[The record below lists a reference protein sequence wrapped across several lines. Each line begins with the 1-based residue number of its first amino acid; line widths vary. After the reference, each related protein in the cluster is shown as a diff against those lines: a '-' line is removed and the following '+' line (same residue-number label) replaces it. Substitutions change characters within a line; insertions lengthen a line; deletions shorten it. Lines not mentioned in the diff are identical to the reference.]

1 MRRHAERGL
10 LRHRRTQTNTDLAYA
25 LQSLRGTSRKR
36 EVMRNVRYRRSP
48 GWAHW
53 IVAFLAVPIVAAS
66 GPQAAAR
73 RFTDD
78 ARREPGAPDGWHQ
91 LLDAFVQHDSRAK
104 ELVDRLAQDSREPSV
119 RALAAVLRGE
129 WPLPRDSAALKRARP
144 IEVPKLG
151 AGAGKAHA
159 ESFVFN
165 VDVSADGRVLAAHF
179 ARSPQQI
186 ALAKIARA
194 NVLRA
199 LFRPA
204 FDGRQF
210 VADRFVMKYS
220 AEVR

>member
-1 MRRHAERGL
+1 ML
-10 LRHRRTQTNTDLAYA
+10 L
-25 LQSLRGTSRKR
+25 
-36 EVMRNVRYRRSP
+36 NVRYRRSP
-48 GWAHW
+48 YWSHW
-53 IVAFLAVPIVAAS
+53 IVAVLAVPIVVAG
-66 GPQAAAR
+66 GPQADAR

-78 ARREPGAPDGWHQ
+78 ARRQLGTPDRWQQ

-104 ELVDRLAQDSREPSV
+104 ELVDRLAQDSREPFV
-119 RALAAVLRGE
+119 RALAAALSEE
-129 WPLPRDSAALKRARP
+129 WHLPRDSAALKRSRP
-144 IEVPKLG
+144 IDVPKLTP
-151 AGAGKAHA
+151 GAGKAHA

-186 ALAKIARA
+186 ALARIARA

-220 AEVR
+220 GEVR